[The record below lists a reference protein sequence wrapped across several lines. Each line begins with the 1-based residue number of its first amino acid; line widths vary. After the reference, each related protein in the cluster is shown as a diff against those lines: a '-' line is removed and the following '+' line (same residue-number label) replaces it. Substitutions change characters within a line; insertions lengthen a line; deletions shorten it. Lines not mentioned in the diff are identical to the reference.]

1 MAAVGIDLENI
12 RPDQYAVG
20 IRDSPIGFS
29 FIAKMFFEKWKVNKF
44 LKMITWLYKEE
55 NNKRQMYQ
63 LKIADCNLI
72 GVVQM
77 WCISSS
83 LQVC

>member
-29 FIAKMFFEKWKVNKF
+29 FIAKMFFEK
-44 LKMITWLYKEE
+44 
-55 NNKRQMYQ
+55 
-63 LKIADCNLI
+63 
-72 GVVQM
+72 
-77 WCISSS
+77 
-83 LQVC
+83 